1 MPSYEGI
8 TGITITFA
16 LCAAKRIMDQ
26 EQYVAAELLRLPGEI
41 YCIQAVPGRI
51 KK

>member
-8 TGITITFA
+8 TDIIITFA
-16 LCAAKRIMDQ
+16 LCAAKIILDQ
-26 EQYVAAELLRLPGEI
+26 EYDFAAEPLRLPGEI
-41 YCIQAVPGRI
+41 YCIQAVPGRT